1 MLLISTQNL
10 THNSTKLPPIILF
23 LNKNK
28 NAVLI
33 KRGLD
38 IVVGQELLNS
48 NGRLIVLKSLIKD
61 KRSLLANIYG
71 PNKNAEAVQFY
82 QNLSATLR
90 KMDPS
95 SDDNIVVGGDF
106 NCPLN
111 PTLDK
116 KGGILI
122 PSQHVINSIENVQN
136 EFSIHDIWR
145 IKNPNTHSFTWS
157 KNHPFI
163 FL

>member
-61 KRSLLANIYG
+61 KRYLLANI
-71 PNKNAEAVQFY
+71 NFMVLTRTQRQFDFTKICRQHY
-82 QNLSATLR
+82 EKWILVVMTTL
-90 KMDPS
+90 
-95 SDDNIVVGGDF
+95 
-106 NCPLN
+106 
-111 PTLDK
+111 
-116 KGGILI
+116 
-122 PSQHVINSIENVQN
+122 
-136 EFSIHDIWR
+136 
-145 IKNPNTHSFTWS
+145 
-157 KNHPFI
+157 
-163 FL
+163 